1 MLASNGAL
9 TFISVL
15 LASTLFSHYGCAFSV
30 FSCVRNPQGA
40 MSFKLYEKPFRV
52 STTLDRRKFI
62 VSVPVSVS
70 SVLSFP
76 TPGIASEE
84 VMSEA
89 VQVVPAGDVKKLF
102 NEGRAMESQ
111 GNILAAQRLYSKVT
125 KLAPRVR
132 Y

>member
-1 MLASNGAL
+1 MLVSNGAVM
-9 TFISVL
+9 FISVL
-15 LASTLFSHYGCAFSV
+15 LISTLFSHHGNAFSV
-30 FSCVRNPQGA
+30 FSRVRNPQGA
-40 MSFKLYEKPFRV
+40 MSFQIYEKPSGV

-62 VSVPVSVS
+62 VSVPLSIA
-70 SVLSFP
+70 SVLSSP

-89 VQVVPAGDVKKLF
+89 VQVVPVGDVKKLF